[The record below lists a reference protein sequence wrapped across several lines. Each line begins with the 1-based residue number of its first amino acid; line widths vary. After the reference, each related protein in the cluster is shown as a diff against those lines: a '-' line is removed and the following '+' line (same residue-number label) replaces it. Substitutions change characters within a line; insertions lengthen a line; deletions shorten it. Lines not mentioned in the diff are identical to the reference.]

1 LKKVCGIR
9 ASMMLGWKC
18 DDDDGIKVM
27 LLMFLTVVWRE
38 GEFFVPVLLHSF
50 TEARGML

>member
-1 LKKVCGIR
+1 
-9 ASMMLGWKC
+9 MLGWKC

-27 LLMFLTVVWRE
+27 SLMFLTVVWIE
-38 GEFFVPVLLHSF
+38 GEFLFRVVRVLLHSF